1 MIVKI
6 ESSPRPTKK
15 YRVILSDGKHYDFGL
30 RGSSTYLDHKDV
42 AKREAYRKR
51 HLGNPREKQLI
62 YGLKPSPAT
71 FSYYLLWGD
80 STNLQQNILQLNR
93 LMKQ

>member
-30 RGSSTYLDHKDV
+30 RGSSTYLDNKDV
-42 AKREAYRKR
+42 SKREAYRKR
-51 HLGNPREKQLI
+51 HLGNPLEKELI
-62 YGLKPSPAT
+62 QGYKPSPAT

-80 STNLQQNILQLNR
+80 STDIKVNIRQLNR
-93 LMKQ
+93 LMKK

>member
-15 YRVILSDGKHYDFGL
+15 YRVILSNGKHYDFGL

-51 HLGNPREKQLI
+51 HLGNAREKQLI
-62 YGLKPSPAT
+62 ESATPSPAT

-80 STNLQQNILQLNR
+80 STDINTNIRKLNS
-93 LMKQ
+93 LMKK